1 MLILYVDD
9 DTEDQEFFCEAV
21 KVIDKSI
28 ECIVVQD
35 GMQALTFLATATKL
49 PDYIFTD
56 INMPR
61 MNGRMFLQNI
71 KTNPKFRHIPVVV
84 FTDAVYNDDRVELL
98 KLGITNFLTKQSTLT
113 ELIRNVQSIL
123 GLCNS

>member
-1 MLILYVDD
+1 MFILYVDD
-9 DTEDQEFFCEAV
+9 DTEDQEFFCEAI

-35 GMQALTFLATATKL
+35 GMQALTLLSKATKL

-61 MNGRMFLQNI
+61 MNGKMFLQNI
-71 KTNPKFRHIPVVV
+71 KTNSKFKDIPVYV
-84 FTDAVYNDDRVELL
+84 FTDSVYNADQAELI
-98 KLGITNFLTKQSTLT
+98 KLGVNRLLTKQSTLGD
-113 ELIRNVQSIL
+113 LIRNLQAIL
-123 GLCNS
+123 R